1 MGFAKSCGCCA
12 LAGVALLV
20 AGCGRDGSR
29 AGGSGIPPAPAP
41 EFAADEAVSEP
52 VPETP
57 PSHHRPG
64 NPDPAAE
71 LTEVTASGSAAALEP
86 QTDSNV
92 EVLTPEDQALRSHVR
107 DLEFESLQAIPYSEN
122 GEAVLAP
129 FDEEAEP
136 SLLDELNDTAI
147 PDDFSLAETREARLR
162 ATRSELPLILNSQVV
177 RLINYFTTGRG
188 RRTFQ
193 RTIDRSEAYRPMIE
207 RVLEEEGVPPEIFHV
222 AQAESG
228 FRPLAISRARA
239 TGMWQFMRSTG
250 RQYGLRQNRYVDER
264 YDPEKATRAAARHL
278 KDLYLEFGDWYL
290 AMAAYNGGPMRVA
303 RSVKK
308 AGSDYWTLCRR
319 RLLRRETRNYVPI
332 ILAMTY
338 VAKNPWL
345 RESAEPDPAPPLRYD
360 TTTTDSEIHLNLIA
374 DVTGATTE
382 KLRELNPAL
391 RRSATPPH
399 SYDLRLPQ
407 GAARTFEREIAH
419 IPQEKRLAWRRHQ
432 VKEKETLSA
441 IAKRYGIK
449 SSQIAELNRLDGGE
463 LDQGSLLT
471 IPSGAQKIKY
481 YYRGGAGGFLVGG
494 TGRYRIARGDT
505 LGGIAQRFRTSV
517 RQIQRWNGLTGTRI
531 IAGRYLIVKPEG
543 LSGKTAAGSQTG
555 GPGKYRVRSGDNL
568 SVIARRYGVSV
579 GQLKQWNGLTS
590 SRITSGRYLRV
601 RAPGSVSTTR
611 RASNDPSRSS
621 SHRRAARVPIPAS
634 GRYKIRTGDSL
645 STIAGRFDVTIGELR
660 AWNGLRGS
668 RIRAGKFLIVDPTP
682 SGGSSARSSAQ
693 AENRARS
700 TAFSAAAG
708 ASSRYK
714 IRLGDSLG
722 GIAQK
727 FGVTVKQL
735 KAWNG
740 LRSSRIRAGDSLTI
754 GQAPTGRSASSS
766 ARSPELVLAASGPG
780 RYRIR
785 PGDTLSVI
793 ASRFGVSVA
802 ELKAWNGLRSSRIRA
817 GRYLNVKPPSSGS

>member
-1 MGFAKSCGCCA
+1 MP
-12 LAGVALLV
+12 
-20 AGCGRDGSR
+20 
-29 AGGSGIPPAPAP
+29 GIATELTESNTPEPAAPADP
-41 EFAADEAVSEP
+41 PPADEA
-52 VPETP
+52 
-57 PSHHRPG
+57 
-64 NPDPAAE
+64 
-71 LTEVTASGSAAALEP
+71 LTADE
-86 QTDSNV
+86 
-92 EVLTPEDQALRSHVR
+92 QALRSHVR
-107 DLEFESLQAIPYSEN
+107 DLEFESLQAIPYSNN
-122 GEAVLAP
+122 GEAVFAP
-129 FDEEAEP
+129 FDDEGEP
-136 SLLDELNDTAI
+136 SLLDELNEAAI
-147 PDDFSLAETREARLR
+147 PDDFSLAETREARLK
-162 ATRSELPLILNSQVV
+162 ATRSELPLVLNSQVV

-188 RRTFQ
+188 SKTFQ

-207 RVLEEEGVPPEIFHV
+207 RIFEEEAVPPEIFHV

-278 KDLYLEFGDWYL
+278 KDLYIEFGDWYL

-345 RESAEPDPAPPLRYD
+345 RESVEPNPAPPLRYD

-374 DVTGATTE
+374 DMTGATTE

-399 SYDLRLPQ
+399 RYDLRLPE
-407 GAARTFEREIAH
+407 GAARTFESEIAR

-441 IAKRYGIK
+441 IAKRYRIK
-449 SSQIAELNRLDGGE
+449 PSQIAELNQLDGGE
-463 LDQGSLLT
+463 LDRGSFLT

-481 YYRGGAGGFLVGG
+481 YYRGGAGGFLIGG

-505 LGGIAQRFRTSV
+505 MGGIAQRFGTSV
-517 RQIQRWNGLTGTRI
+517 RQLQRWNGLTGSRI

-543 LSGKTAAGSQTG
+543 LSGKTAVGSQTG

-568 SVIARRYGVSV
+568 SVIARRHGVTV
-579 GQLKQWNGLTS
+579 GRLKQWNGLTN
-590 SRITSGRYLRV
+590 SRIVSGRYLRV

-611 RASNDPSRSS
+611 RASNERSRSS
-621 SHRRAARVPIPAS
+621 ARRRASSVPVPAS
-634 GRYKIRTGDSL
+634 GRYKIREGDSL
-645 STIAGRFDVTIGELR
+645 STIAQRFDVTVGELR
-660 AWNGLRGS
+660 VWNGLRGS
-668 RIRAGKFLIVDPTP
+668 RIRAGKFLIVDATP
-682 SGGSSARSSAQ
+682 SGGSSAGSSAR
-693 AENRARS
+693 AESRSHS
-700 TAFSAAAG
+700 TAFSAASS
-708 ASSRYK
+708 ASSRYR
-714 IRLGDSLG
+714 IRPGDSLG
-722 GIAQK
+722 GIAQR

-740 LRSSRIRAGDSLTI
+740 LRSSRIRAGNSLTI
-754 GQAPTGRSASSS
+754 GQASTNRPGSS
-766 ARSPELVLAASGPG
+766 AAQSRELALTASE

-785 PGDTLSVI
+785 SGDTLSVI
-793 ASRFGVSVA
+793 ASRFGLSVA
-802 ELKAWNGLRSSRIRA
+802 ELKAWNGLRGSRIRA
-817 GRYLNVKPPSSGS
+817 GRYLNVKPPSTD